1 MFLTRQLL
9 ANCTFRITASSD
21 KKQTVLLELRNFP
34 LYIFN
39 TYAISLQV
47 QSALL
52 IIETNVRCSAAAE
65 ELCTSL
71 RSLMLRM
78 IEGNGETLICS
89 RGNKRATSNTPNW
102 KHKSLVAALL
112 SEVEVPVCAL
122 QSDIHWC
129 VKQHQNS
136 HVQKKI
142 IIIHGALA
150 TPIHGCQV
158 FSTITPCFQLFMTT
172 SHIRTAV

>member
-1 MFLTRQLL
+1 M
-9 ANCTFRITASSD
+9 
-21 KKQTVLLELRNFP
+21 
-34 LYIFN
+34 
-39 TYAISLQV
+39 QV

-52 IIETNVRCSAAAE
+52 IIETNTKRSAAAVAVHVSE
-65 ELCTSL
+65 VTDVAYD
-71 RSLMLRM
+71 R
-78 IEGNGETLICS
+78 GERRNTFICS
-89 RGNKRATSNTPNW
+89 RGNKRAMSNTPNW

-142 IIIHGALA
+142 IIIHGAVA

-158 FSTITPCFQLFMTT
+158 FSTITPCFQLFVTT
-172 SHIRTAV
+172 SPICTAV